1 MLIRNSPRRL
11 RIVCDLTPNSRV
23 NLWSLARLGSCWI
36 FSSTISRRFLHHGR
50 ETRRSDV
57 KVYRIDERVEWRFIP
72 VSFKGSVSEIND
84 NQGSREFLEPL
95 RGLKD
100 SKLNVAGAFVHIIE
114 HDNQSTAFLAS
125 IVSANS
131 GSDSPCPQQVPL
143 TRNSAADCIVDYSL
157 PLGA

>member
-1 MLIRNSPRRL
+1 MLRYSPAYFE
-11 RIVCDLTPNSRV
+11 TFPN
-23 NLWSLARLGSCWI
+23 
-36 FSSTISRRFLHHGR
+36 HGR

-57 KVYRIDERVEWRFIP
+57 KVHRIDERVEWRFIP

-131 GSDSPCPQQVPL
+131 GSDSLLVL
-143 TRNSAADCIVDYSL
+143 NKFL
-157 PLGA
+157 